1 MRPSA
6 LFLIRSSRVL
16 LHGSRLARRLLVLVI
31 LATTLPLSSATSG
44 DKTNLLARHT
54 GAGSGGWVTDVL
66 VVTTSVRVLDRV
78 HGTATDLW
86 PAVALDPVLVRGTA
100 GVLHPLL
107 GARWET
113 KLVARLLNI
122 VGDDGAVVARAA
134 GNDATVAR
142 LGLHVGDDHT
152 LRHGHHWQSVANDE
166 LGLLSAVDDL
176 PGVGAL
182 HGWEQLLVDL
192 VGAGIVE
199 VGLDER
205 GATARI
211 VNDVLHDT
219 LNEPIA
225 LAVVE
230 HTELGGT
237 LAGTGVRFEDGPTA
251 LTLTA
256 NNTTHL

>member
-86 PAVALDPVLVRGTA
+86 PAVALDPVLVPGTASLQHRLVEATATGNNADGGTA

-113 KLVARLLNI
+113 NLGTRLLNI

-142 LGLHVGDDHT
+142 LGLHVG
-152 LRHGHHWQSVANDE
+152 
-166 LGLLSAVDDL
+166 DDL